1 MIAGRR
7 GRAEIRVFDGV
18 RGDVRGGSGGG
29 ANGGPK
35 NARHARLSWRADANA
50 RRVSRTFVGGGIVR
64 ARGVVRSEAMERRRD
79 CATARRHDGTTAR
92 RRDGATAQRRNGV
105 TA

>member
-1 MIAGRR
+1 MAHMIAGRR

-50 RRVSRTFVGGGIVR
+50 RRVSRTSAGGR
-64 ARGVVRSEAMERRRD
+64 HRSSARRRALGGD
-79 CATARRHDGTTAR
+79 GAAARLRDGTTAR
-92 RRDGATAQRRNGV
+92 RRDGATA
-105 TA
+105 

>member
-1 MIAGRR
+1 M
-7 GRAEIRVFDGV
+7 FDGV